1 MSRDSISSSLHF
13 KTKIINRFQT
23 IGKEK
28 ERKLKE
34 ATIKYGKIGVPL
46 ANKRRN
52 TRDPVKVT
60 ELTKETLFL
69 YIKSEEEFFQIES
82 DYMKQKQELLQQWK
96 REVQNTELLFKNA
109 MDASKEVTF
118 SEFKECIIANALMG
132 LN

>member
-1 MSRDSISSSLHF
+1 M
-13 KTKIINRFQT
+13 
-23 IGKEK
+23 
-28 ERKLKE
+28 KE